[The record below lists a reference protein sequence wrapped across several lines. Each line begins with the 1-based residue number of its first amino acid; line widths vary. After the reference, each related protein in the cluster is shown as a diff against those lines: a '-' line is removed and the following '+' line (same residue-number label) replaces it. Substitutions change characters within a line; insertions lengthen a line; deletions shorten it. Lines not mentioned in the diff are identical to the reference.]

1 MNLEHTAE
9 YAEVQAM
16 LDRYAAAGALNLVD
30 TNEPLAA
37 PQWSID
43 IDEQRAQSIAEE
55 IINENNEWNAEFEH
69 IMSDWRTDQE
79 LLERYYW
86 NYELK
91 PHLEAGQKLD
101 EKTLSTI
108 ITFIADSTTVAGRP
122 LVKVFPEVEAFMLD
136 KFDPTGPTLGEKF
149 GLYQLNLSENY
160 STAVENELHH
170 AVDEVSREPV
180 TYEFYFD
187 TDRVNSW
194 IEKEVGNYDLIQ
206 RMYESEIESYWNQI
220 REFTEQH
227 HHNMRDLDRMVE
239 EQIQDTAGD
248 VFNYFEQNF
257 STSYATT
264 LSAKIAGQ
272 KKETSYTEVMM
283 YIVCAILTL
292 AAIAIQAKATTTRK
306 VRVPVL
312 NNDVFERLV

>member
-1 MNLEHTAE
+1 
-9 YAEVQAM
+9 M
-16 LDRYAAAGALNLVD
+16 LDN
-30 TNEPLAA
+30 
-37 PQWSID
+37 
-43 IDEQRAQSIAEE
+43 
-55 IINENNEWNAEFEH
+55 
-69 IMSDWRTDQE
+69 
-79 LLERYYW
+79 
-86 NYELK
+86 
-91 PHLEAGQKLD
+91 
-101 EKTLSTI
+101 
-108 ITFIADSTTVAGRP
+108 
-122 LVKVFPEVEAFMLD
+122 
-136 KFDPTGPTLGEKF
+136 FDPRGPTLGEKF

-160 STAVENELHH
+160 SLVLAANYSAEVENELHH

-187 TDRVNSW
+187 TDRVNHW

-220 REFTEQH
+220 RDFTEQH
-227 HHNMRDLDRMVE
+227 HHNMRDLDRMTE

-248 VFNYFEQNF
+248 VVNYFEQNF

-283 YIVCAILTL
+283 YIICAILTL
-292 AAIAIQAKATTTRK
+292 AAIAIQATAAITRK